1 MNLIFT
7 DMKKLE
13 SIMMI
18 SRGFNEISTLLSAIA
33 ESLDRIEMFMN
44 QKNMVNSGGNDLP
57 DNPAKGSIN
66 PNEKLNKAQAAKIL
80 NISVRTLDRY
90 RQKKLVPF
98 YQINGGKVAFRYK
111 DIIAL
116 RDRVKVY
123 NHGRDHFSEL
133 ISVSND

>member
-1 MNLIFT
+1 
-7 DMKKLE
+7 MKKLE

-18 SRGFNEISTLLSAIA
+18 SRGFNEISTLLAAMA
-33 ESLDRIEMFMN
+33 ESLDRIEILIS
-44 QKNMVNSGGNDLP
+44 QKSMVNCGGNDLP
-57 DNPAKGSIN
+57 DNPAKGDIN

-111 DIIAL
+111 DIITL
-116 RDRVKVY
+116 RDRAKVY
-123 NHGRDHFSEL
+123 NHGRDHFAEL
-133 ISVSND
+133 ISVPND